1 MGGRSSGMRR
11 WVAEAQGV
19 RALDLM
25 PCHAPFAG
33 ENATDLGNSIR
44 LRHGQR
50 DLGRAYLGTGGM

>member
-1 MGGRSSGMRR
+1 MGGVGSGMRR

-19 RALDLM
+19 RDLDLM

-44 LRHGQR
+44 LPKT
-50 DLGRAYLGTGGM
+50 LN